1 MVNIFNHTQ
10 HETTMKNSSAQD
22 WVYKKLEELKYAIN
36 WDTFNLT
43 RGQQSRL
50 ETKVDELKKM
60 LDEEYCQD
68 EY

>member
-1 MVNIFNHTQ
+1 
-10 HETTMKNSSAQD
+10 MKNSSAQD
-22 WVYKKLEELKYAIN
+22 WVYKKLEELRYAIN

-60 LDEEYCQD
+60 LDEEYCRVED
-68 EY
+68 